1 MAKTLGILGR
11 KVGMTRIFGND
22 GSVVPVT
29 VITAGPCPITQI
41 KKTDKE
47 GYEALQVA
55 FGDMPERRVNKPTKG
70 HQAKAGKGF
79 FRHQREFPLESVEGY
94 EVGQELTVDMFKP
107 GEKVKVTGR
116 SRGKGFQG
124 VMKRHN
130 FAGKPASHGVEKVH
144 RSPGSIGSNTEPS
157 RVFKGKRMAGHMGD
171 RRVTI
176 LNVEVVDVRPDDN
189 LILVKGQVPGAAN
202 GLVMIRKSS

>member
-29 VITAGPCPITQI
+29 VINAGPCPIMQI

-47 GYEALQVA
+47 GYNALQVA
-55 FGDMPERRVNKPTKG
+55 YGSIPDRKSNKPMLG
-70 HQAKAGKGF
+70 HQTKAGKGA

-94 EVGQELTVDMFKP
+94 EVGQEITVDIFAP

-130 FAGKPASHGVEKVH
+130 FRGKPASHGVEKVH

-157 RVFKGKRMAGHMGD
+157 RVFKGKKMGGHMGD

-176 LNVEVVDVRPDDN
+176 MNVEVVDVRPEDN

-202 GLVMIRKSS
+202 GLVMIRKS

>member
-29 VITAGPCPITQI
+29 VIDAGPCPIMQI

-47 GYEALQVA
+47 GYNALQVA
-55 FGDMPERRVNKPTKG
+55 YGAIPDRKSNKPMLG
-70 HQAKAGKGF
+70 HQAKAGKGS

-94 EVGQELTVDMFKP
+94 EIGQELTVGIFTP
-107 GEKVKVTGR
+107 GEKVKVTGQ

-130 FAGKPASHGVEKVH
+130 FRGKPASHGVEKVH

-157 RVFKGKRMAGHMGD
+157 RVFKGKKMGGHMGD

-176 LNVEVVDVRPDDN
+176 MNVEVVDVRPEDN

-202 GLVMIRKSS
+202 GLVMIRKS